1 MSGAYTVSV
10 RGLCEFTARSGDLS
24 ARFTPAPTA
33 QQGIAGHQRAA
44 ARRGPGYQ
52 RELTLEGRHHLL
64 KVRGRADGYDPGLNR
79 LEEFKTHRGDL
90 ERMPANQRG
99 LHWAQLKMYGAML
112 CAKRGLP
119 GLELA
124 LVYVDIEND
133 TETCFREPI
142 AALELQREFDDLCAR
157 FLAWAV
163 REMAHRE
170 HRDRWLIGLTFPHA
184 SLRSGQR
191 QMAVAVYRAAVGG
204 EALLVEAPTGIG
216 KTIGS
221 LFPMLKAVPRQRL
234 DKVYFLVAKT
244 SGREPVRHA
253 LEQFGTGAEAPAL
266 RVLELIAKEAACE
279 FPGRACEAQS
289 CPLARGFYDRLAAA
303 RTLAIETL
311 HLDRNSV
318 RRAALAHQVCPYY
331 LTQELIRWCDVIVGD
346 YNYFFDT
353 RAILHGLTQEN
364 QWRIGLLV
372 DEAHNLLARA
382 RDMYSASLVP
392 AVFADALRAAP
403 PALWRPLA
411 EVERE
416 WRAIHGTQANAYA
429 AHAFVPETFIAS
441 LRQATTSL
449 AEHMAQESAAPERS
463 TPGPSTQ
470 DRALLTFYFQAL
482 HFCRMSE
489 EFGGHSLFDVTQQG
503 ATATP
508 CIRCVNPGD
517 FLRPRFATAATAVLF
532 SATLS
537 PGAFYRTL
545 LGLPESTAWINVA
558 SPFDQRQLEVR
569 IEPRISTRYHDRAR
583 SLGPIVELM
592 ARQYRA
598 RPGNYLA
605 FFSSFDYL
613 DAVLGLFQ
621 ARVADIPVWRQT
633 RGMSTA
639 ERAGFL
645 ARFTPTGAGIG
656 FAVLGG
662 AFAEGID
669 LPGERLIGAFIAT
682 LGLPQVNQV
691 NREIE
696 RRLEALFGSGYEYTY
711 LYPGLQKVVQA
722 AGRVIRT
729 ATDRGTVILID
740 DRFQGARVRRLLP
753 GWWQVQRQGGG
764 AYLNAPDD
772 NSYYLI
778 K

>member
-1 MSGAYTVSV
+1 MTAAYTVSV
-10 RGLCEFTARSGDLS
+10 RGLCEFTAKGGDLS
-24 ARFTPAPTA
+24 ARFAPAPTA

-52 RELTLEGRHHLL
+52 RELTLEARHHILE
-64 KVRGRADGYDPGLNR
+64 VRGRADGYDPGFNR

-90 ERMPANQRG
+90 DRMPANQRG

-112 CAKRGLP
+112 CAKRGLA

-133 TETCFREPI
+133 TETCFRDQV
-142 AALELQREFDDLCAR
+142 AAEDLEREFNDHCAR
-157 FLAWAV
+157 FLAWAI
-163 REMAHRE
+163 REKAHRE
-170 HRDRWLIGLTFPHA
+170 LRDRRLEALKFPHE

-191 QMAVAVYRAAVGG
+191 QMAKAVYRAAVVG

-216 KTIGS
+216 KTVGS

-234 DKVYFLVAKT
+234 DKLFFLVAKT

-253 LEQFGTGAEAPAL
+253 LELLGKGAETPAL

-289 CPLARGFYDRLAAA
+289 CPLARGFYDRLPAA
-303 RTLAIETL
+303 RALAIETL
-311 HLDRNSV
+311 PLDRDSV
-318 RRAALAHQVCPYY
+318 RRAALSHHVCPYY

-353 RAILHGLTQEN
+353 SAILHALTQEN
-364 QWRIGLLV
+364 QWRVGLLV

-392 AVFADALRAAP
+392 AVLDDALCAAP
-403 PALWRPLA
+403 PGLKRPLA
-411 EVERE
+411 EVEWA
-416 WRAIHGTQANAYA
+416 WRAIHGTQADAYA
-429 AHAFVPETFIAS
+429 VHPLVPATLIAS
-441 LRQATTSL
+441 LRQATTEL
-449 AEHMAQESAAPERS
+449 AEHMAHVPVPPERS
-463 TPGPSTQ
+463 TSDSSTP

-489 EFGGHSLFDVTQQG
+489 QFGSHSLFDVTRQG
-503 ATATP
+503 AESTL

-517 FLRPRFATAATAVLF
+517 FLRPRFAAAATAALF

-545 LGLPESTAWINVA
+545 LGLPDNAAWISVP
-558 SPFDQRQLEVR
+558 SPFEERQLEVR

-592 ARQYRA
+592 ARQYRT

-613 DAVLGLFQ
+613 EAVLRLFVV
-621 ARVADIPVWRQT
+621 RVADIPIWRQT
-633 RGMSTA
+633 RGMSAT
-639 ERAGFL
+639 ERGAFL
-645 ARFTPTGAGIG
+645 ARFTPTGAGIA

-682 LGLPQVNQV
+682 LGLPQVNEV
-691 NREIE
+691 NCEIE

-740 DRFQGARVRRLLP
+740 DRYQGARVRQLLP
-753 GWWQVQRQGGG
+753 EWWRVQRQDGGESG
-764 AYLNAPDD
+764 SMGQPRVDE
-772 NSYYLI
+772 I
-778 K
+778 

>member
-1 MSGAYTVSV
+1 MSAAYSVSV
-10 RGLCEFTARSGDLS
+10 RGLCEFTAKSGDLS

-52 RELTLEGRHHLL
+52 RELTLEGRHDLL
-64 KVRGRADGYDPGLNR
+64 EVRGRADGYDPRLNR

-112 CAKRGLP
+112 CVKRGLP

-124 LVYVDIEND
+124 LVYVDIEDD
-133 TETCFREPI
+133 TETCFREQL
-142 AALELQREFDDLCAR
+142 AAEDLEREFNDHCAR
-157 FLAWAV
+157 FLAWAI

-170 HRDRWLIGLTFPHA
+170 LRDRRLKGLTFPHA

-191 QMAVAVYRAAVGG
+191 QMAEAVFRAAVGG
-204 EALLVEAPTGIG
+204 KALLVEAPTGIG
-216 KTIGS
+216 KTVGS

-234 DKVYFLVAKT
+234 DKLFFLVAKI

-253 LEQFGTGAEAPAL
+253 LELLGTGVEAPKL

-279 FPGRACEAQS
+279 YPGRPCEAQS
-289 CPLARGFYDRLAAA
+289 CPLARDFYDRLPAA
-303 RTLAIETL
+303 RALAIDTL
-311 HLDRNSV
+311 HLDRDSV
-318 RRAALAHQVCPYY
+318 RRAALSHHVCPYY

-346 YNYFFDT
+346 YHYFFDT
-353 RAILHGLTQEN
+353 SAILHALTREN
-364 QWRIGLLV
+364 QWRVGLLV
-372 DEAHNLLARA
+372 DEAHNLLVRG

-392 AVFADALRAAP
+392 AVLADAVRAAP
-403 PALWRPLA
+403 PALRRPLA

-416 WRAIHGTQANAYA
+416 WRAIHGTQADGYA
-429 AHAFVPETFIAS
+429 VHACVSETFIGS
-441 LRQATTSL
+441 LRQATTLL
-449 AEHMAQESAAPERS
+449 AEYLAQGPAPPERP

-470 DRALLTFYFQAL
+470 ERALLTFYFQAL
-482 HFCRMSE
+482 HFCRMNE
-489 EFGGHSLFDVTQQG
+489 EFDSHSLFDVTLQG
-503 ATATP
+503 AGATL
-508 CIRCVNPGD
+508 CIRCVNPGE
-517 FLRPRFATAATAVLF
+517 FLRSRFAAAATAVLF

-545 LGLPESTAWINVA
+545 LGLPESTAWINVP
-558 SPFDQRQLEVR
+558 SPFDERQLEVR

-583 SLGPIVELM
+583 SLDPIVELM

-605 FFSSFDYL
+605 FFSSFEYL
-613 DAVLGLFQ
+613 DAVLGLFE
-621 ARVADIPVWRQT
+621 ARVDDIPVWRQT
-633 RGMSTA
+633 RGMSAA
-639 ERAGFL
+639 ERGAFL
-645 ARFTPTGAGIG
+645 ARFTPTGVGIG

-682 LGLPQVNQV
+682 LGLPQVNEV
-691 NREIE
+691 NSEIE
-696 RRLEALFGSGYEYTY
+696 RRLQRLFGCGYEYTY

-740 DRFQGARVRRLLP
+740 DRYQSAGVRRLLP
-753 GWWQVQRQGGG
+753 EWWRV
-764 AYLNAPDD
+764 
-772 NSYYLI
+772 
-778 K
+778 